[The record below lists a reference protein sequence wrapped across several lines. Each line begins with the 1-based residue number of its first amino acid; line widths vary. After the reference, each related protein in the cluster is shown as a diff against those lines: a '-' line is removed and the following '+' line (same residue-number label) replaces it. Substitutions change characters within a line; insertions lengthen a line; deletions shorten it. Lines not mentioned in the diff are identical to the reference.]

1 MPPDGGGPFCT
12 GPPQRGKTLI
22 VKRTDLDPE
31 NNTELNLNGVSP
43 FIIGKHLKDHVGELR
58 NLKLQRDGSYHIEC
72 STDKQVATLLKLKVL
87 EKDLNVE
94 ITEHPTK
101 NFSKNIFT
109 SFELKGLNDDDILSE
124 LKKSYR
130 SIEKIKRFM
139 KKVDGNE
146 IPTNTFLVTYNVPN
160 PQAEI
165 KIAFNLIKTRPFYPS
180 PFRCFKCLEF
190 GHPTDNCKKEKK
202 CAKCGNNQHDGNC
215 ASELKC
221 VVCKNAHHTLDRNC
235 PAKLKEIQIIKLK
248 IDKNI
253 TFKDAKLIIEKENKQ
268 DYANALKNTCKT
280 NKNLES
286 SNDKNYEETKKK
298 QDELIQ
304 KLNEKIKNLEA
315 TVNKLQ
321 QELEKATNLINL
333 EKKERKRATKAFDD
347 MVNKA
352 ETLEAKLR
360 IATGTSAIMSKK
372 RKEKVESPPRKNK
385 RMIPLIQERTPKSSD
400 DDDDD
405 MEEEQK
411 SLSE

>member
-12 GPPQRGKTLI
+12 GPPQRGRTLL

-248 IDKNI
+248 VDKNI

-268 DYANALKNTCKT
+268 DYANALK
-280 NKNLES
+280 KNVVQNG
-286 SNDKNYEETKKK
+286 NDDK
-298 QDELIQ
+298 QQQNEIIQ
-304 KLNEKIKNLEA
+304 KLTEQVKSLTN
-315 TVNKLQ
+315 TVNQLQ
-321 QELEKATNLINL
+321 QQLDKVNNVLNL
-333 EKKERKRATKAFDD
+333 EKNERKKAVQAHAE
-347 MVNKA
+347 MANKA

-360 IATGTSAIMSKK
+360 LAMANHKISK
-372 RKEKVESPPRKNK
+372 ESPPRKNK
-385 RMIPLIQERTPKSSD
+385 RMLPVIKQKTPINSD
-400 DDDDD
+400 DDTDEDKKTTNGSKND
-405 MEEEQK
+405 KPKPMMDTR
-411 SLSE
+411 